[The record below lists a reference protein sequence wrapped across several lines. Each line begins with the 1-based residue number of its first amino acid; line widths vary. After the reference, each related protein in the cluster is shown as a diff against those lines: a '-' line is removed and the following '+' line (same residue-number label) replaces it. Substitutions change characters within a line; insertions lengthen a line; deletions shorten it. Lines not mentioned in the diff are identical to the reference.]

1 MLNQFFAPFPATGLD
16 LKTIIF
22 NLVLSLILVLIIS
35 WVYRK
40 THQGLSY
47 SQSFNFTLIIIGLL
61 ISVVMMVIGS
71 NVAVA
76 FGALGAFSL
85 VRFRTAVK
93 DAKDIAFVF
102 FAVATGMA
110 VGTNNYL
117 IAVPAVVLISLMIL
131 ILDKI
136 NFGSIKK
143 FNYVLTLS
151 VESEKATNDRMKEI
165 FKKYLKT
172 ESLLNAN
179 ARKEGKVLDLTFNI
193 NLIKDSEVNDFINQ
207 LGKIDGVYNVN
218 LISSKSDIEY

>member
-1 MLNQFFAPFPATGLD
+1 
-16 LKTIIF
+16 
-22 NLVLSLILVLIIS
+22 
-35 WVYRK
+35 
-40 THQGLSY
+40 
-47 SQSFNFTLIIIGLL
+47 
-61 ISVVMMVIGS
+61 MMVIGS